1 MRHDDDDDFDDD
13 DQDDILQDGERL
25 RVPIQMLD
33 SVQRSVAR
41 YMTAGRGHRPG
52 FILDDDSDD
61 GQYDVEDAREEY
73 IRFLQDAHRT
83 NTTFDLSPRAP
94 TSLADAK
101 REAERA
107 YDERSEW
114 LRNAHKGQQP

>member
-1 MRHDDDDDFDDD
+1 MRHDDDDDIDDD
-13 DQDDILQDGERL
+13 TDDILQDGERL
-25 RVPIQMLD
+25 RVPITMLD

-41 YMTAGRGHRPG
+41 YMATGRGHRPG

-73 IRFLQDAHRT
+73 IRFLQDAHRADAT
-83 NTTFDLSPRAP
+83 ADLSSQGAP
-94 TSLADAK
+94 ASLADAK

-107 YDERSEW
+107 YEERSEW
-114 LRNAHKGQQP
+114 LRNAHKGQP